1 MGVRRLIGAVR
12 QGSRQMLASES
23 EAGDAHQSGEIRKAE
38 RRTTA
43 EIATRLAEHLT
54 AVASR
59 KDEEAFPTAS
69 AARELCRD
77 LGLQSSKQGPYLR
90 IGMLLHSKESEGFLI
105 KPHAPGLPSVTL
117 GKRPQDHLIGSAVL
131 YLTNRAGHG
140 ASRIRAVS
148 VDAARRRKARV
159 KLAGTAEPRPVTGP
173 IRRIVSGGGPGT
185 GKRA

>member
-1 MGVRRLIGAVR
+1 
-12 QGSRQMLASES
+12 MLASES

-131 YLTNRAGHG
+131 YPDQQGRSRCLQDPSGVCRRGSPPQGPRQAGRDG
-140 ASRIRAVS
+140 
-148 VDAARRRKARV
+148 
-159 KLAGTAEPRPVTGP
+159 
-173 IRRIVSGGGPGT
+173 
-185 GKRA
+185 